1 MRFFRYSVVR
11 KTAVV
16 KIHGKSST
24 SEKKRCE
31 EGRKASRSKKETG
44 NGQEEKTHGPEGST
58 GKENN
63 SIKKSAGSREE
74 THKKSST

>member
-1 MRFFRYSVVR
+1 VRFLLHSAWW

-16 KIHGKSST
+16 KIHGKNSS
-24 SEKKRCE
+24 SEKKRWQ
-31 EGRKASRSKKETG
+31 EGCKASRSNKETG
-44 NGQEEKTHGPEGST
+44 NDTREKTHGKEGSH

-74 THKKSST
+74 THKKSSA